1 MLYKDFAGIAEQEGF
16 LDVATAFK
24 MISKVEKEHENRYRK
39 LRENILGGKVFKKD
53 APVRWMCRNC
63 GYVHE
68 GTDAPAQCP
77 ACLHPQAFY
86 EVKSEN
92 Y

>member
-1 MLYKDFAGIAEQEGF
+1 MIYKDFAGVADAEGF
-16 LDVATAFK
+16 PEVATSFR
-24 MISKVEKEHENRYRK
+24 MIAKVEREHENRYRK
-39 LRENILGGKVFKKD
+39 LLANVTGGKVFKKD

-68 GTDAPAQCP
+68 GVEAPAKCP
-77 ACLHPQAFY
+77 ACLHPLAFY
-86 EVKSEN
+86 EIKAEN